1 MGQFLRCSA
10 YETVSF
16 RWVMQE
22 ESIAEDLLHR
32 LDLRDIWV
40 NDFPMLMASE
50 QVLRQRLERDVAAG
64 LRQRDVIARSVQRL
78 PMYQAMKTVKID
90 TSDLCVQQAAQQ
102 ILWMLEKKQQP
113 FFRGLV
119 RSCLPEKRFL
129 LICHVHRKFGY
140 LVFFHLMCLD
150 LGRIIKVKSI

>member
-1 MGQFLRCSA
+1 MENISFLLGQFLRCSA
-10 YETVSF
+10 YETVLF
-16 RWVMQE
+16 CWVMQE

-40 NDFPMLMASE
+40 ERFTLMASE

-102 ILWMLEKKQQP
+102 ILWMLEKNSSQ
-113 FFRGLV
+113 FSG
-119 RSCLPEKRFL
+119 
-129 LICHVHRKFGY
+129 
-140 LVFFHLMCLD
+140 D
-150 LGRIIKVKSI
+150 L